1 MTTHS
6 RPSRT
11 VPRQK
16 LQEGATL
23 IEALISI
30 LIMSIGLLGIA
41 GLQLNALSYQKN
53 AWSTHR
59 VAEVTNDLAERIL
72 ANPTGAK
79 NGNYTYTADYDTGK
93 AAAPVSNN
101 CRTSG
106 AFCTTAQIA
115 ADDIGDFIRKA
126 QTSLPGGAAQVTGT
140 PATGMVVTTMYM
152 DKEFVSTSD
161 EIVASVLVPAGSLQS
176 SAVCTV
182 PPAAPLTGMDWRN
195 CCPPEAAA
203 PAGVRCRRFNIVPI
217 EP

>member
-6 RPSRT
+6 RPSLT

-79 NGNYTYTADYDTGK
+79 NGGD
-93 AAAPVSNN
+93 NN
-101 CRTSG
+101 RLPRNIEG
-106 AFCTTAQIA
+106 NGNRIEHALGEG
-115 ADDIGDFIRKA
+115 DDIAFMAEIGHHETKFIA
-126 QTSLPGGAAQVTGT
+126 
-140 PATGMVVTTMYM
+140 
-152 DKEFVSTSD
+152 
-161 EIVASVLVPAGSLQS
+161 
-176 SAVCTV
+176 
-182 PPAAPLTGMDWRN
+182 
-195 CCPPEAAA
+195 
-203 PAGVRCRRFNIVPI
+203 
-217 EP
+217 